1 MRVLAILVIAAVVGA
16 ACSAPP
22 EEQAPRTAEEQRA
35 VDSTVGASRLP
46 GAQGVQGA
54 LRASDSAAARQRLL
68 DSLSGQP

>member
-1 MRVLAILVIAAVVGA
+1 MRVLAILVIAAIVGA
-16 ACSAPP
+16 ACSAAP
-22 EEQAPRTAEEQRA
+22 EERAERTPEEQRA